1 MLRPNSRSCRTAS
14 ISLRHSRRLSGRV
27 RSLSYRRA
35 AHRMLERGRQAACL
49 GAFEGHLDVV
59 EVLAGCDQGVG
70 FDGAVALNQPLPE
83 RSQRRAAAM
92 SAARLGVDHGVAKAI
107 VHVVDQEPS
116 PPVRHS
122 ELAAGLGDR
131 SGLVDRL
138 EQADLSGAQRASA
151 AQVHSQRQFCRIHVA
166 VPQQLPVSR
175 SDDRNPRR
183 QRNRP
188 TIEAADVT

>member
-35 AHRMLERGRQAACL
+35 AHRTLERSRRAVCL
-49 GAFEGHLDVV
+49 GALEGHLDVV

-70 FDGAVALNQPLPE
+70 FDGAVALNQSLPE

-92 SAARLGVDHGVAKAI
+92 SGARLDVDHGVAKAI

-116 PPVRHS
+116 PPIRHS
-122 ELAAGLGDR
+122 ELATGLGDR
-131 SGLVDRL
+131 QRVRSMTRCGSHDPTVDL
-138 EQADLSGAQRASA
+138 GSCWHAL
-151 AQVHSQRQFCRIHVA
+151 
-166 VPQQLPVSR
+166 
-175 SDDRNPRR
+175 
-183 QRNRP
+183 
-188 TIEAADVT
+188 